1 MTLKTL
7 ENQIIEVAKF
17 QTMTMGA
24 DESTDDDGNT
34 IPATT
39 GQQTINV
46 KGGGTHNI
54 TAQGNSTINN
64 NVTIT
69 GTLEVDQTIHADG
82 DISTSQGNAPTLA
95 THKHKHPPGSG
106 SPADTT
112 VADA

>member
-7 ENQIIEVAKF
+7 ENQVIEVAKF
-17 QTMTMGA
+17 QTMTMGQPA
-24 DESTDDDGNT
+24 TTDADGNE
-34 IPATT
+34 IPATE
-39 GQQTINV
+39 GRQTISV
-46 KGGGTHNI
+46 VGGGTHNI
-54 TAQGNSTINN
+54 TAEGHSTINN

-69 GTLEVDQTIHADG
+69 GTTHSQG
-82 DISTSQGNAPTLA
+82 DVSTDEGNAPTLA